1 MSYLWIIHFFVEV
14 IMGKVIENLI
24 NSPIKGKTK
33 LTITS
38 EFGKRRFY
46 NNITKRYETSNHKG
60 LDLVGGDEIVSLYDG
75 KVSACRNTIK
85 GYSEKYSSGNYV
97 TIKHDN
103 GLITTYMHLK
113 YGSVKVKK
121 GNLVCKGQVIGLMG
135 STGKAT
141 GKHLH
146 LGIKK
151 NNKWVDPK
159 EYLVSDTGDNSETYY
174 IVKKGDNLSKIAR
187 KYNTTWQSIYAKNK
201 KLIGDNPN
209 LIRIGQKLV
218 I

>member
-1 MSYLWIIHFFVEV
+1 MT
-14 IMGKVIENLI
+14 KTIENI
-24 NSPIKGKTK
+24 VNSPIKGKTT

-46 NNITKRYETSNHKG
+46 NRITKKYETSNHKG
-60 LDLVGGDEIVSLYDG
+60 LDLVGGDEVIAMYDG

-97 TIKHDN
+97 TLKHEKN
-103 GLITTYMHLK
+103 LVTTYMHLK
-113 YGSVKVKK
+113 YNSLKVKK
-121 GNLVCKGQVIGLMG
+121 GDLVCKGQVIGLVG
-135 STGKAT
+135 STGHAT

-146 LGIKK
+146 LGIKD

-159 EYLVSDTGDNSETYY
+159 KYLLENVINGETYY

-187 KYNTTWQSIYAKNK
+187 KYHTTWQELYEKNRK
-201 KLIGDNPN
+201 NIGDNPN
-209 LIRIGQKLV
+209 LIRIGQKL
-218 I
+218 II